1 MDMELVPKYADEGE
15 GSVGVKIN
23 PSLTQNLGIRLAT
36 VKRLP
41 LVSEIHAA
49 GLVGFNE
56 RAVAVVQTRVA
67 GFVERVWPLAPGDVV
82 RAGQPLAEL
91 LVPEWAAAQHE
102 WLAIRSSG
110 DAGLAAAARER
121 LRLLGMP
128 ERMIET
134 LEQSGAVQSRYTVT
148 APIDGVL
155 QALDVRTGMTLM
167 AGQTLAR
174 INGLATVW
182 VEAAV
187 PEAVG
192 ASVAVGNR
200 VQVTVAGVAVPLE
213 GHITHIVPVLNET
226 TRTLRVRIELP
237 NRDQRL
243 RPGMSARVTLRNES
257 GQTAPAVP
265 TEAIIRTG
273 QRTLVMRAEEDG
285 RYTPVEVS
293 VGEEIGDWTVITA
306 GLEEG
311 QRIVASGQFLIDS
324 EAKLSGVIAQPARGE
339 AALHAAEATID
350 DIAGGEITLTHGPFQ
365 TLGMPGMTMS
375 FALARPEVARGF
387 ARGDRVRVFVRQTAD
402 GLVVERLEKM
412 GGKP

>member
-1 MDMELVPKYADEGE
+1 MSGLPSVPA
-15 GSVGVKIN
+15 
-23 PSLTQNLGIRLAT
+23 
-36 VKRLP
+36 
-41 LVSEIHAA
+41 
-49 GLVGFNE
+49 
-56 RAVAVVQTRVA
+56 
-67 GFVERVWPLAPGDVV
+67 
-82 RAGQPLAEL
+82 
-91 LVPEWAAAQHE
+91 
-102 WLAIRSSG
+102 
-110 DAGLAAAARER
+110 
-121 LRLLGMP
+121 GMP
-128 ERMIET
+128 VSPPPHVSACACWACR
-134 LEQSGAVQSRYTVT
+134 SA
-148 APIDGVL
+148 
-155 QALDVRTGMTLM
+155 ALDVRTGMTLM

-200 VQVTVAGVAVPLE
+200 VQVTVAGVAFPLE
-213 GHITHIVPVLNET
+213 GHITHIVPVLNEA

-237 NRDQRL
+237 NRDGRL

-265 TEAIIRTG
+265 TEAIIHTG
-273 QRTLVMRAEEDG
+273 KRTLVMRAEEDG

-311 QRIVASGQFLIDS
+311 QRIVASGQFPIDS

-339 AALHAAEATID
+339 AALHAAEATIE

-375 FALARPEVARGF
+375 FALAGPEVARGF

-412 GGKP
+412 GGTP

>member
-1 MDMELVPKYADEGE
+1 
-15 GSVGVKIN
+15 
-23 PSLTQNLGIRLAT
+23 
-36 VKRLP
+36 
-41 LVSEIHAA
+41 
-49 GLVGFNE
+49 
-56 RAVAVVQTRVA
+56 
-67 GFVERVWPLAPGDVV
+67 
-82 RAGQPLAEL
+82 
-91 LVPEWAAAQHE
+91 
-102 WLAIRSSG
+102 
-110 DAGLAAAARER
+110 
-121 LRLLGMP
+121 MP

-273 QRTLVMRAEEDG
+273 QRTLVMRA
-285 RYTPVEVS
+285 
-293 VGEEIGDWTVITA
+293 
-306 GLEEG
+306 
-311 QRIVASGQFLIDS
+311 
-324 EAKLSGVIAQPARGE
+324 
-339 AALHAAEATID
+339 
-350 DIAGGEITLTHGPFQ
+350 
-365 TLGMPGMTMS
+365 
-375 FALARPEVARGF
+375 
-387 ARGDRVRVFVRQTAD
+387 
-402 GLVVERLEKM
+402 
-412 GGKP
+412 